1 MLRSSQSETI
11 SGSPPTYRT
20 RFPIEIPFVSCSF
33 VRASE
38 SSTYE
43 SDGLVMLGGLLTEI
57 CVRSRAE
64 TRASI
69 AQNLEGGN
77 EGARDRVVTGLY
89 LGLP

>member
-1 MLRSSQSETI
+1 MR
-11 SGSPPTYRT
+11 
-20 RFPIEIPFVSCSF
+20 
-33 VRASE
+33 
-38 SSTYE
+38 YE
-43 SDGLVMLGGLLTEI
+43 SVRFYSLLEET

-77 EGARDRVVTGLY
+77 VGARDRVVTGLY